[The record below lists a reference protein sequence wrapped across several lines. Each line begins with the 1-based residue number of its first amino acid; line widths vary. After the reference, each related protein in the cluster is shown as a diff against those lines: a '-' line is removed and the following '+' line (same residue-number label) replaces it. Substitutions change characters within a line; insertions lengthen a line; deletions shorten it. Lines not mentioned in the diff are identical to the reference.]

1 MTHRRC
7 SIGFTI
13 LELIATLAIAAILL
27 MYAVPSYRSYVARG
41 HRIDAASALY
51 RAAQFVESNPA
62 ARAAALP
69 SEFDQAPRYGAAVY
83 RLRVLLSDE
92 TNGGYAVEA
101 VPVETGLMR
110 DDPCGTFVLH
120 ATGLRSNRA
129 AAHEDS
135 PGGNDCWNTR

>member
-1 MTHRRC
+1 MTHRR

-13 LELIATLAIAAILL
+13 LELVVALAIAAILV
-27 MYAVPSYRSYVARG
+27 MYAVPSYRSYLARG
-41 HRIDAASALY
+41 YRIDAASALY

-62 ARAAALP
+62 AGAAALP
-69 SEFDQAPRYGAAVY
+69 SGFDQAPRYGAAAY
-83 RLRVLLSDE
+83 RLRVLLADE

-101 VPVETGLMR
+101 VPVETGPMR
-110 DDPCGTFVLH
+110 DDACGAFVLH

-129 AAHEDS
+129 AAHEEA